1 MLADLKALF
10 QRDIQRLIDDLEAY
24 PNDEAVWMLRGEI
37 KNSAGTLA
45 LHLIG
50 NLNHYLG
57 ARLGQSGYVRQR
69 DLEFSTRDVPRAE
82 LIQRLRDTSA
92 MLGRVLDAPIDTS
105 AVYPEEVLGS
115 PMTTGFFLIHL
126 FGHLNWH
133 RGQVNYHRRLVTA

>member
-1 MLADLKALF
+1 MLNDLKTLF
-10 QRDIQRLIDDLEAY
+10 QRDLQRLIDDLAAY
-24 PNDEAVWMLRGEI
+24 PDDASVWALRGEI

-57 ARLGQSGYVRQR
+57 ARLGETGYVRQR

-82 LIQRLRDTSA
+82 LLTRLRETSV
-92 MLGRVLDAPIDTS
+92 MVGRVLDLPLEVE
-105 AVYPEEVLGS
+105 AVYPEKVLGS
-115 PMTTGFFLIHL
+115 EMTVGFFLVHL